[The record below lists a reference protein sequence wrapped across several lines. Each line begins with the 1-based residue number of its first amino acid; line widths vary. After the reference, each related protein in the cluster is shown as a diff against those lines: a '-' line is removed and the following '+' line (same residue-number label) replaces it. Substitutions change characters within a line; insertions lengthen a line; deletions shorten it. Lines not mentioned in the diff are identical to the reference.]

1 MSLNQVDRSVR
12 PYYDTFDKTKGF
24 HQVLFTPGRAV
35 QTREVNELQSILQ
48 NQIAQFGNNIFE
60 NGTKVKD
67 AYSGATMPV
76 IDGKVS
82 LTNNYQIVLLEKN

>member
-1 MSLNQVDRSVR
+1 MIGLDL
-12 PYYDTFDKTKGF
+12 PTGTK
-24 HQVLFTPGRAV
+24 
-35 QTREVNELQSILQ
+35 EVNVS
-48 NQIAQFGNNIFE
+48 GIFE

-67 AYSGATMPV
+67 AYSGAIMPV